1 MENQSNVCGLGKS
14 QAFVRAGQMH
24 AHCNFTGFTACHPSH
39 PSLPDHPCLLIE
51 LVGRSLLVCLR
62 LPTILPTILGICLY
76 LFRVRRGRALLSGFR
91 LRDYDAISITRSR
104 NERCKTTILVGTT
117 TAFDVVGELDGQL
130 LRTFVRR
137 FLGDMTQ
144 YEDK

>member
-1 MENQSNVCGLGKS
+1 MSMVW
-14 QAFVRAGQMH
+14 AFGVDPRNASSPSPASPSPDTRLRAISPRVTPR
-24 AHCNFTGFTACHPSH
+24 F
-39 PSLPDHPCLLIE
+39 
-51 LVGRSLLVCLR
+51 LR
-62 LPTILPTILGICLY
+62 LVAA
-76 LFRVRRGRALLSGFR
+76 LFRVFLDPVDLGWNRRRNLCRGWLRFFLVIRVRTLRVSSR

-137 FLGDMTQ
+137 FLGDMSQ